1 MDLPYNQNG
10 LIMDLRQVN
19 KKLVVINIRGTG
31 VAMPWKNQAWYLGS
45 ETGNVWASILMG
57 DVSPSGKLPY
67 TYYAG
72 LDQCGAHRVD
82 EYPGHKGVDAL
93 GNEVYD
99 IPYNEGLFVGYRF
112 IDKNKLTPNF
122 PFGHGLSYT
131 TFEYGNP
138 KVSSTSMDKS
148 GQLCITLPITNTGKR
163 VGAEVIQLYIKS
175 LKFSVIWL
183 IKELKGFCKVEL
195 QPNETKEGLFTI
207 TAEELSYFD
216 DKQHKWAAEPGKYE
230 ALIASSSADIRSKVC
245 FELK

>member
-10 LIMDLRQVN
+10 LIMDLLQVN
-19 KKLVVINIRGTG
+19 KKLVVINISGTG

-163 VGAEVIQLYIKS
+163 VGAEVIQLY
-175 LKFSVIWL
+175 LKENQPSVSRPE
-183 IKELKGFCKVEL
+183 KELKRFKKIFLNSGENQTVEFEITPEDLAFWDDETHDWKVNSGQYSIL
-195 QPNETKEGLFTI
+195 LGTSSRHISHILSFTKE
-207 TAEELSYFD
+207 
-216 DKQHKWAAEPGKYE
+216 
-230 ALIASSSADIRSKVC
+230 
-245 FELK
+245 

>member
-1 MDLPYNQNG
+1 MGSYVLLFQ
-10 LIMDLRQVN
+10 LQI
-19 KKLVVINIRGTG
+19 
-31 VAMPWKNQAWYLGS
+31 QA
-45 ETGNVWASILMG
+45 
-57 DVSPSGKLPY
+57 
-67 TYYAG
+67 
-72 LDQCGAHRVD
+72 
-82 EYPGHKGVDAL
+82 
-93 GNEVYD
+93 
-99 IPYNEGLFVGYRF
+99 
-112 IDKNKLTPNF
+112 
-122 PFGHGLSYT
+122 
-131 TFEYGNP
+131 
-138 KVSSTSMDKS
+138 
-148 GQLCITLPITNTGKR
+148 KR